1 MSTGNTDIQWGG
13 GGEGRLGGINHLS
26 PEELGE
32 LEIREMIMTLGVT
45 NNQIVIISIFYNND
59 SSAGAGAVYLSSSTA
74 LYLIFTK
81 FSFL

>member
-26 PEELGE
+26 PEELGK

-45 NNQIVIISIFYNND
+45 NNQIIISIFYNND
-59 SSAGAGAVYLSSSTA
+59 SSAGAGAVYLSSSTVFN
-74 LYLIFTK
+74 LY
-81 FSFL
+81 